1 MLKGKNVLLGVTA
14 SIAAYKSAFL
24 CRLLIKE
31 GANVKVLM
39 TPEST
44 HFIGPLTLS
53 TLSKNPVYSKYY
65 NSDNGEWTNHVDLA
79 KWADFMLIAPLT
91 ANTMGKMVNGIADNL
106 LLATYLSMENPVVI
120 APAMDLDM
128 YKDDS
133 TLKNIAALKQS
144 GVQLIESEI
153 GELAS
158 GLEGQG
164 RMAEPE
170 HIIAY
175 LLNQKGKFQ
184 GKKVLISAGPT
195 YEKIDAVRFIGN
207 RSSGKMGIAIAKA
220 FEKEGADVTLV
231 LGPSA
236 QATDSLKRVI
246 NVESA
251 EEMHKEMHQAFDE
264 ADIVVMSA
272 AVADYKIDKP
282 LQNKMKKEE
291 SDTQLMLSPTID
303 ILKSLGLIKKHQ
315 LLIGF
320 ALETDN
326 ELENAKS
333 KLNRKNLDMIVLNS
347 LNDKGAGFSTDT
359 NRITIIDGNKV
370 TKFEL
375 KEKDLVAID
384 ILEHTLSLLDA

>member
-53 TLSKNPVYSKYY
+53 TLSKNPVYTKYY

-79 KWADFMLIAPLT
+79 KWADYMLIAPLT
-91 ANTMGKMVNGIADNL
+91 ANTLGKMANGLCDNL
-106 LLATYLSMENPVVI
+106 LLATYLSMENPVFI

-128 YKDDS
+128 YKDPT
-133 TLKNIAALKQS
+133 TLKNLEFLKTS
-144 GVQLIESEI
+144 GIKVIEAET

-170 HIIAY
+170 NIIHF
-175 LLNQKGKFQ
+175 LQSFKGRFE
-184 GKKVLISAGPT
+184 GKTVLISAGPT

-207 RSSGKMGIAIAKA
+207 RSSGKMGIALARA
-220 FEKEGADVTLV
+220 FKSEGANVRLV

-236 QATDSLKRVI
+236 QNTTDLDVI
-246 NVESA
+246 SVESA
-251 EEMHKEMHQAFDE
+251 EEMQKALHQEFNE
-264 ADIVVMSA
+264 ADIVIMSA
-272 AVADYKIDKP
+272 AVADYKIEQPKS
-282 LQNKMKKEE
+282 NKLKKSE
-291 SDTQLMLSPTID
+291 SSLELKLTPTID
-303 ILKSLGLIKKHQ
+303 ILKSLGDKKTHQ
-315 LLIGF
+315 FLIGF
-320 ALETDN
+320 ALETDD

-333 KLNRKNLDMIVLNS
+333 KLIRKKLDLVVLNS

-359 NRITIIDGNKV
+359 NKV
-370 TKFEL
+370 TLIDKNNNVKEFEL
-375 KEKDLVAID
+375 KEKDLVAQD
-384 ILEHTLSLLDA
+384 ILEHTLSLIYA